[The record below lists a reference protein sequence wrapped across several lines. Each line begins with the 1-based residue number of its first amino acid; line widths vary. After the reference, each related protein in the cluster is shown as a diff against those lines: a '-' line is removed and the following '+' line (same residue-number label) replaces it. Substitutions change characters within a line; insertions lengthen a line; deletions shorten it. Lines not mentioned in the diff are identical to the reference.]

1 MYAVVGTLFLATA
14 GVVSAWTYR
23 QFRRPI
29 RSRWTERE
37 LPIMAIA
44 LAELTLFTSG
54 MTLFGRFLIDVAE
67 QPIGLAEAA
76 MIAAFAATFL
86 LLVALLR
93 VSWRVRR
100 RRRGRVLTHN
110 PSRRAEPRH
119 GRATFHL
126 RRRRGAEPI
135 QSRAA
140 VRGKPPVKREAA

>member
-1 MYAVVGTLFLATA
+1 MYAVVGTLFLVTA

-54 MTLFGRFLIDVAE
+54 MTLFGRFLIDVAG
-67 QPIGLAEAA
+67 QPIGLEEAA
-76 MIAAFAATFL
+76 MIAVFAVTFL
-86 LLVALLR
+86 LLIALLR
-93 VSWRVRR
+93 VSWRVRQ
-100 RRRGRVLTHN
+100 RRRGRVLPYN
-110 PSRRAEPRH
+110 PSRRAEPRV
-119 GRATFHL
+119 GRATFRL

-135 QSRAA
+135 QSRPAA
-140 VRGKPPVKREAA
+140 RGKPPVKREAA